1 MQSKALS
8 TDRSVRMLGGMH
20 MWKKV
25 WRERSALVGCLALV
39 AVALAGVSGCSPQ
52 AQPNRSRRTGWETE
66 RSAALEARTAAV
78 PAVPDE
84 EVLSLVRE
92 DPAPDGQGLTKDWV
106 ERVVDAR
113 AQALFPRWQV
123 MRRGATRYEVKY
135 TYTLIDATNQITRVG
150 YTWGVDAALKVVD
163 APKTV
168 TQAEPAS
175 SPDRRFTQQQRRR
188 IEEEEASLE

>member
-8 TDRSVRMLGGMH
+8 ADWSARMLDRMYFRNQTLFLRFLP
-20 MWKKV
+20 V
-25 WRERSALVGCLALV
+25 VALLL
-39 AVALAGVSGCSPQ
+39 AVAAGCSPPS
-52 AQPNRSRRTGWETE
+52 ASNRSRRTGWETE
-66 RSAALEARTAAV
+66 RPGTLDARTAVV

-84 EVLSLVRE
+84 DVLDLVR
-92 DPAPDGQGLTKDWV
+92 DHPAPDGRGLTREWV
-106 ERVVDAR
+106 ERVVDVR

-123 MRRGATRYEVKY
+123 ARRGATRYEVKY

-163 APKTV
+163 DPQTMTV
-168 TQAEPAS
+168 AEPAAT
-175 SPDRRFTQQQRRR
+175 PDRRFNLQQRRR